1 MCSEIIF
8 YLIKK
13 AILSGGSRPLLFLDQ
28 TEAQRADKFVFFKTG
43 TPLSQGLDL
52 CYCPVYKRKEKCFMR
67 RLKNIFPN
75 NVVT

>member
-28 TEAQRADKFVFFKTG
+28 TEAQRADKFLFLKPGHPYLRVWTSVIVPSTRG
-43 TPLSQGLDL
+43 
-52 CYCPVYKRKEKCFMR
+52 RK
-67 RLKNIFPN
+67 
-75 NVVT
+75 NVL